1 MIGIVPANWDEFVS
15 DCLPVDYDED
25 PTRFATN
32 QASTAR
38 FSLAGDV
45 HAPVAERLASAT
57 TSAPVLDL
65 GGGNGTLARLLAE
78 RGLATVVVDQAAYVE
93 QAPRPA
99 VRANALR
106 LPFIEASFGAVAA
119 LWMLYHLSEPVAAL
133 REVAR
138 VLRPGGTFVASTPSR
153 FNDEEVADALPGWGR
168 PFSFD
173 AETAPALVAEVFE
186 VMDVQYW
193 DAPLIRLPDVAAIAQ
208 FLRGRGLYPE
218 QAQKWAQRLET
229 PLQVTKRGAL
239 IWATVESWRQRH
251 P

>member
-1 MIGIVPANWDEFVS
+1 MIGNVSANRRECGF

-32 QASTAR
+32 QAATAR
-38 FSLAGDV
+38 FCLAGDV
-45 HAPVAERLASAT
+45 HAPVAERLASVT

-65 GGGNGTLARLLAE
+65 GGGNGTLARLLVE
-78 RGLATVVVDQAAYVE
+78 HGLATVVLDQAAHVE

-99 VRANALR
+99 VRANALQ
-106 LPFIEASFGAVAA
+106 LPFVQASFGAAAA
-119 LWMLYHLSEPVAAL
+119 LWMLYHLDEPVAAL
-133 REVAR
+133 REAAR

-153 FNDEEVADALPGWGR
+153 FNDPEVAEALPGWGR

-173 AETAPALVAEVFE
+173 AETAPTLVAEVFE

-193 DAPLIRLPDVAAIAQ
+193 DAPLVQMPDVAAIAQ
-208 FLRGRGLYPE
+208 FLRGRGLSPQ
-218 QAQKWAQRLET
+218 QAQRQAQQLQT

-239 IWATVESWRQRH
+239 IWATRH
-251 P
+251 